1 MSAPAVTI
9 VSATPRALASVRARI
24 DVRTVGARFRES
36 LDQVYAAA
44 RAGHVQLDGQNVFVY
59 RDTGVPW
66 EVEVDFGVGVTAP
79 FTSVGPVIPTFTPA
93 GDIATLTHR
102 GAYTG
107 INGAHMAVR
116 QWCAEQGRAITG
128 VRWEVYGHWV
138 PDESQL
144 TTEICYQLAPA

>member
-1 MSAPAVTI
+1 MSTSDVTVVQAAP
-9 VSATPRALASVRARI
+9 RLLAAVRARL

-44 RAGHVQLDGQNVFVY
+44 RAGQVTLDGQNVFVY

-66 EVEVDFGVGVTAP
+66 EVDADFGVGATAP
-79 FTSVGPVIPTFTPA
+79 FTTVRAVVPITTP
-93 GDIATLTHR
+93 GGQVATMTHR
-102 GAYTG
+102 GAYSG

-138 PDESQL
+138 ADESQL
-144 TTEICYQLAPA
+144 TTEICYQLVPV